1 MAGAQAQTVSPS
13 LLRSGGN
20 ALLGNQGGGGGLSQP
35 ILSSLA
41 TRRSQFGG
49 VNMLAGFSNLSS
61 LNGVSNPG
69 LTGEHAYRAIITI
82 LGRNGMEWNTTAW
95 LLGIAKRLCDDV
107 LSIGTVLGTTCII
120 PLVMNV

>member
-49 VNMLAGFSNLSS
+49 VNML
-61 LNGVSNPG
+61 
-69 LTGEHAYRAIITI
+69 
-82 LGRNGMEWNTTAW
+82 
-95 LLGIAKRLCDDV
+95 GIAKRLCDDV

>member
-82 LGRNGMEWNTTAW
+82 LGRNGMEYYCLVAW
-95 LLGIAKRLCDDV
+95 YCKEAL
-107 LSIGTVLGTTCII
+107 
-120 PLVMNV
+120 